1 MRRVG
6 ILTFHRAVNYGAV
19 LQAYALQT
27 AISKLSPELSV
38 KVIDYRA
45 HAIEDVYDPDNM
57 HSARLPAMDALLW
70 LARRSRRTAA
80 RKNFD
85 AFLNAHVALTPP
97 LWRDEL
103 DGIVDDFDAIVA
115 GSDQIWNAEI
125 AHGDA
130 AFLLDFVQGKENVRR
145 VSYAASFGRVSL
157 PEKSHAFFRR
167 HLSPER
173 WNAMSVRESSAA
185 EIVFG
190 LTGFRPEV
198 VLDPTVLLTKSD
210 WEGLC
215 RPVKALEGQ
224 KFLIIYN
231 QVLPKKLMKFARNL
245 ARRSGLKLYRLG
257 GGLKTPDI
265 PSLTGLT
272 PEQFLWVF
280 RHAEGTIVNSFHGT
294 AFSLIFEKPFFVET
308 LDAHGKFNTRIQ
320 GLLETAGIQ
329 GRDIS
334 AADFADL
341 SGSEA
346 DCLRSGSIDWTR
358 VQQNLGAAREN
369 SLNFLKEALLG

>member
-6 ILTFHRAVNYGAV
+6 ILTFHRAINYGAL

-38 KVIDYRA
+38 KVIDYRT
-45 HAIEDVYDPDNM
+45 HAIEDVYDPLNL
-57 HSARLPAMDALLW
+57 HSARLPALDAALW
-70 LARRSRRTAA
+70 LTRLGRRRENRQ
-80 RKNFD
+80 NFD
-85 AFLNAHVALTPP
+85 AFLDAHVSRTVPV
-97 LWRDEL
+97 RREEL
-103 DGIVDDFDAIVA
+103 DGIADEFDAIVA

-157 PEKSHAFFRR
+157 PERSHSFFRR
-167 HLSPER
+167 HLAPER
-173 WNAMSVRESSAA
+173 WDAMSVRESSAA

-210 WEGLC
+210 WDGLC

-231 QVLPKKLMKFARNL
+231 QVLPKKLMKFARKL
-245 ARRSGLKLYRLG
+245 ARCSGLKLYQLG
-257 GGLKTPDI
+257 GGLKNPDI
-265 PSLTGLT
+265 PILRGLT

-280 RHAEGTIVNSFHGT
+280 RYAEGTIVNSFHGT
-294 AFSLIFEKPFFVET
+294 AFSVIFEKPFFVET
-308 LDAHGKFNTRIQ
+308 TDAHGKFNTRIQ

-334 AADFADL
+334 AADFADF

-346 DCLRSGSIDWTR
+346 DCLRSDCIDWTR
-358 VQQNLGAAREN
+358 VRQNLDAAREK

>member
-1 MRRVG
+1 MPRVG
-6 ILTFHRAVNYGAV
+6 ILTFHRAINYGAL

-38 KVIDYRA
+38 KIIDYRT

-70 LARRSRRTAA
+70 LARRHRRVTA

-85 AFLNAHVALTPP
+85 AFLNAHTARTPP

-103 DGIVDDFDAIVA
+103 DGIADDFDAIVA

-173 WNAMSVRESSAA
+173 WDAMSVRESSAA

-198 VLDPTVLLTKSD
+198 VLDPTVLLAKSD

-231 QVLPKKLMKFARNL
+231 QVLPKKLIKFARKL
-245 ARRSGLKLYRLG
+245 VRRSGLKLYQLG
-257 GGLKTPDI
+257 GGLKNPDI
-265 PSLTGLT
+265 PILRGLT

-294 AFSLIFEKPFFVET
+294 AFSVIFEKPFFVET
-308 LDAHGKFNTRIQ
+308 TDAHGKFNTRIQ

-334 AADFADL
+334 AADFADF
-341 SGSEA
+341 SDAE
-346 DCLRSGSIDWTR
+346 DDYLRSGEINWHL
-358 VQQNLGAAREN
+358 VQQNLDAARQK
-369 SLNFLKEALLG
+369 SLDFLRSALLG